1 MSADCNISNKKKINL
16 ATFTYRNDAAY
27 KSCVDGVK
35 QAETSVFVPVYFF
48 NYEMDH
54 DSKKKTKFLKSRSKY
69 AVLSDLHFTVCSD
82 KLTFDV
88 DGTYEFH

>member
-1 MSADCNISNKKKINL
+1 MVLNKQKHQYL
-16 ATFTYRNDAAY
+16 YPYTFL
-27 KSCVDGVK
+27 
-35 QAETSVFVPVYFF
+35 

-69 AVLSDLHFTVCSD
+69 AVLSDLHFTVYSD